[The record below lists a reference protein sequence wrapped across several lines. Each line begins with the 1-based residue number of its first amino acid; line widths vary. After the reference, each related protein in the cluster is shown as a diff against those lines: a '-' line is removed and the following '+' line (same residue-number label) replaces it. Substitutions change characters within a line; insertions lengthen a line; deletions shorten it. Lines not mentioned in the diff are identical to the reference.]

1 MEPAPPAFSFDP
13 CWSKDGHRVMPNVV
27 EEWKKE
33 LRTLVNQMRIY
44 PSRDWTA
51 ARQRV
56 VILTQMLANRT
67 RNAGA

>member
-1 MEPAPPAFSFDP
+1 
-13 CWSKDGHRVMPNVV
+13 MPNVV